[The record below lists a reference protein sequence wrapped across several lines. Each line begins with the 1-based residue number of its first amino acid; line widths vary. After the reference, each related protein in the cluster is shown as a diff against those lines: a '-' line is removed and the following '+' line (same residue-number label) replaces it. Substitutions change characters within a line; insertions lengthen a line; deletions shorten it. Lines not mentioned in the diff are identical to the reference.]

1 MELRKLGRLGPE
13 VSVVGY
19 GAWEAGGDMWGANES
34 EKTVVAAMR
43 ATVEAGM
50 TWIDTAEVYGKGRS
64 EELVGKALAG
74 HDNDVLIFTKLA
86 PKPSGTGFR
95 GDQVKAGIRKSLE
108 RLGVDQVDLYQ
119 LHWPDLSVP
128 VEETWAAMAE
138 LQDEGLARHIG
149 VSNFDRALVERCLSV
164 RHVDSVQ
171 NELSL
176 FRQDDR
182 KRLLPWLEEQGV
194 GYLAYGPLAFG
205 LLTGAIREDTT
216 FPDDDWRS
224 GSMGMGNYG
233 RLFSPRVRPGNLAK
247 VDRLRP
253 IAERLGTSLATLALR
268 WVIQQPGVTAAIA
281 GSRNPDHVRANAE
294 AGDLRLD
301 EATLREIDA
310 IFA

>member
-1 MELRKLGRLGPE
+1 MELRTLGRLGPE
-13 VSVVGY
+13 ISVVGF
-19 GAWEAGGDMWGANES
+19 GAWEAGGDMWGANQS
-34 EKTVVAAMR
+34 EDAVVTAIR
-43 ATVEAGM
+43 AGIDAGM
-50 TWIDTAEVYGKGRS
+50 TWIDTAEVYGGGRS
-64 EELVGKALAG
+64 EELVARALAG
-74 HDNDVLIFTKLA
+74 RGDGVSIFTKLA
-86 PKPSGTGFR
+86 PEPAGSGFR
-95 GDQVKAGIRKSLE
+95 PEQVHAGIRGSLK
-108 RLGVDQVDLYQ
+108 RLGVDHVELYQ

-128 VEETWAAMAE
+128 VEETWGAMAAV
-138 LQDEGLARHIG
+138 QDEGLARHIG
-149 VSNFDRALVERCLSV
+149 VSNFDRPLVQRCLAV

-216 FPDDDWRS
+216 FPQDDWRA
-224 GSMGMGNYG
+224 GRMGMSNYE
-233 RLFSPRVRPGNLAK
+233 RLFSPRVRASNLAK

-253 IAERLGTSLATLALR
+253 ISERLGTQPATLALR
-268 WVIQQPGVTAAIA
+268 WVIEQRGVSAAIA
-281 GSRNPDHVRANAE
+281 GSRNPDHTRSNAE

-301 EATLREIDA
+301 EATLQEVEG